1 MFMMPKAKKE
11 DVDLLLRYYPDDP
24 MVGCP
29 FDTGLRN
36 MYSMFNVIVN
46 SPLVGLNWDYV
57 Y

>member
-1 MFMMPKAKKE
+1 MMPKAKKE

-24 MVGCP
+24 TVGCP